1 MTQTVTDGLHWK
13 FWVNFLTKRKMEI
26 PGFYYCPEKKRH
38 FKIGPGF
45 QPPKLKPKT
54 LSELNPIE
62 RKRSTNLRKILTN
75 RLVLNG
81 KIPKNAFTEW
91 TLKNER
97 FKECFIKISSIHN
110 ICDQFSSLWKKIFQ
124 TFKDPNF
131 GKAALKTIC
140 FSWRK
145 FCSTGAARRKKRS
158 S

>member
-1 MTQTVTDGLHWK
+1 
-13 FWVNFLTKRKMEI
+13 MEI

-62 RKRSTNLRKILTN
+62 RKRSTNLRKILKN

-81 KIPKNAFTEW
+81 EIPKNAVTEW

-97 FKECFIKISSIHN
+97 FKECFIKISIIHN
-110 ICDQFSSLWKKIFQ
+110 ICDQFSCLSKKN
-124 TFKDPNF
+124 FKL
-131 GKAALKTIC
+131 LKTRISARQHSKL
-140 FSWRK
+140 FVSPGGNFALQEQQDRK
-145 FCSTGAARRKKRS
+145 SVVLKLNFNKVS
-158 S
+158 

>member
-1 MTQTVTDGLHWK
+1 
-13 FWVNFLTKRKMEI
+13 MEI

-97 FKECFIKISSIHN
+97 FKECFIKISIIHK
-110 ICDQFSSLWKKIFQ
+110 LWIIIFATNFRVYEKKF
-124 TFKDPNF
+124 FKL
-131 GKAALKTIC
+131 LKTQISAKQHSKL
-140 FSWRK
+140 FVSPGGNFALQEQQDGKSVVLKLNFNKVSWYLFNR
-145 FCSTGAARRKKRS
+145 
-158 S
+158 